1 MNSNFGP
8 KDPKK
13 KKSFVMVNNKK
24 VYIDSQED
32 LMQLLKKTGHKPIKK
47 KS

>member
-1 MNSNFGP
+1 MNLNFGP

-13 KKSFVMVNNKK
+13 KKSFVIVNKKK

-32 LMQLLKKTGHKPIKK
+32 LMKLLKDTGHKPYKK
-47 KS
+47 